1 MAPDPS
7 SPITALLHQAAA
19 GDRAAE
25 DELLRTLYA
34 ELHQLA
40 RRQMRQERR
49 EHTLQPTALVN
60 EAYVRLLRGRDA
72 DFRDRAH
79 FFAVASTVMRRILVD
94 HARRRSASK
103 RGDGVEPIELR
114 DDDGVALSHRPEIVL
129 AVDRAL
135 SELATLHPRQARVVE
150 LRFFAGMT
158 EEEIGALL
166 EISSRTVKRE
176 WTAAKAWLYQHL
188 EG

>member
-1 MAPDPS
+1 
-7 SPITALLHQAAA
+7 
-19 GDRAAE
+19 
-25 DELLRTLYA
+25 
-34 ELHQLA
+34 
-40 RRQMRQERR
+40 
-49 EHTLQPTALVN
+49 
-60 EAYVRLLRGRDA
+60 
-72 DFRDRAH
+72 
-79 FFAVASTVMRRILVD
+79 MRRILVD

-103 RGDGVEPIELR
+103 RGDGVEPVELR
-114 DDDGVALSHRPEIVL
+114 DDDGVALLHRPEIVL

-135 SELATLHPRQARVVE
+135 SELATEHPRQARVVE